1 MKILV
6 VDDDP
11 VIVKALEM
19 RLNKEGHETTATLD
33 PAKAVTALAEE
44 QFDLIISDIIMPYLS
59 GIELLTQIKSKSPHT
74 PIILISALDQ
84 KELILTAF
92 ELGAQDFVVK
102 PINLDELLLRI
113 VKYQPKEKSK

>member
-1 MKILV
+1 MNVLV

-11 VIVKALEM
+11 VIVKALEI
-19 RLNKEGHETTATLD
+19 RLQKEGFEVKATLD
-33 PAKAVTALAEE
+33 PKTALECLEE
-44 QFDLIISDIIMPYLS
+44 NEYDLIISDIVMPYLS
-59 GIELLTQIKSKSPHT
+59 GIELLSEIKRASPHT

-113 VKYQPKEKSK
+113 TKYMPKVS

>member
-11 VIVKALEM
+11 VIVKALSS
-19 RLNKEGHETTATLD
+19 RLSKDGYTVVSTTD
-33 PAKAVTALAEE
+33 PTEALEKLQEE
-44 QFDLIISDIIMPYLS
+44 EFDLIISDIIMPYMS
-59 GIELLTQIKSKSPHT
+59 GIELVTEIKKHGGET

-92 ELGAQDFVVK
+92 EMGAKDFVVK
-102 PINLDELLLRI
+102 PINMDELSLRI
-113 VKYQPKEKSK
+113 TKYEAGMS